1 MLFYSIITNKDNKG
15 ALYLVLKKIA
25 LRSVS
30 KISGIRPYMANKLAI
45 KIWDDF
51 RNERRTTFIEKMWA
65 YRRGF
70 TSSKIIEYGLNED
83 NYKNYLSE
91 FEYYKLFPLNENYSF
106 WINDKV
112 TVKYVLS
119 KFSEHLPEYYFHL
132 RKGNVFPAMDWN
144 SGNNLSISS
153 LIDLLTEKNSLA
165 VKQESGSLGAGF
177 YKLEYINSMFKVNGE
192 VVSKDDLTK
201 LLNSLD
207 SYLVSEYI
215 ANHDFVNN
223 IFSGSANCVRLQVIK
238 DGNQPAYIANSFMRF
253 GTSKTG
259 GVDSPSEGAVFT
271 MVDIKD
277 GSFGAGKMVIDD
289 NEVVDVAHHPDTKTA
304 ISGTLPYWDLITK
317 RVLEMADYLGH
328 LTWMG
333 FDVVIT
339 NDGFKI
345 FEINSHQA
353 IERYQYYYPLLKDN
367 PASDFL
373 NKKIKEK
380 NS

>member
-1 MLFYSIITNKDNKG
+1 MKR
-15 ALYLVLKKIA
+15 LVF
-25 LRSVS
+25 
-30 KISGIRPYMANKLAI
+30 NKLAKLFNMKPYFFKKTI
-45 KIWDDF
+45 INFTNDF
-51 RNERRTTFIEKMWA
+51 KNEKRTTFKEKIWA

-70 TSSKIIEYGLNED
+70 TSSKIIEYGINET
-83 NYKNYLSE
+83 NYRDYLSE
-91 FEYYKLFPLNENYSF
+91 VTYYRLFPLNENYSF
-106 WINDKV
+106 WIDDKV

-132 RKGNVFPAMDWN
+132 RNGNVYPAMDWEAEGKLN
-144 SGNNLSISS
+144 ISS
-153 LIDLLTEKNSLA
+153 VIDLLTEKNSLA

-177 YKLEYINSMFKVNGE
+177 YKLEYINSTFKVSGE
-192 VVSKDDLTK
+192 IVSKDDLTK
-201 LLNSLD
+201 LLKTLD

-215 ANHDFVNN
+215 VNHDFINN
-223 IFSGSANCVRLQVIK
+223 VFSGSANCVRLQVIK

-353 IERYQYYYPLLKDN
+353 TERYQYYYPLLKDN

-380 NS
+380 NR